1 MKKIKSINSK
11 ESEIQE
17 CINSAYADL
26 QILLQG
32 AFINVSKLPNQLSII
47 EFNSLFE
54 NYDWN
59 NIFNTFEQIENLPD
73 LGNIKSVYST
83 IIESLKAESNFVPLN
98 NPRDNTYFKVWA
110 GLMTD
115 QDF

>member
-59 NIFNTFEQIENLPD
+59 NIFNTFEQIE
-73 LGNIKSVYST
+73 GFVVRERERGCRGWHIK
-83 IIESLKAESNFVPLN
+83 LA
-98 NPRDNTYFKVWA
+98 PR
-110 GLMTD
+110 
-115 QDF
+115 